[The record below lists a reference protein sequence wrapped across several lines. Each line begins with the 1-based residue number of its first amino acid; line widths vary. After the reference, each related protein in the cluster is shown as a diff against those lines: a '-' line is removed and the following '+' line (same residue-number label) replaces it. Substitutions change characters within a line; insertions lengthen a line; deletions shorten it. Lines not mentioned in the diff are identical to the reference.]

1 MKANYGTYI
10 PISTVDWHGKAAVV
24 FFLRGCPFRCPYC
37 QNYEILTGSDLV
49 DINSLQDKIESSI
62 PFISS
67 LVISGGEPLIQ
78 KNAVKELAK
87 FAKKKGLLVGI
98 HTNGFF
104 PQVIEELLRESLV
117 DSFFLDIKA
126 PLDDPEAYGKVIGC
140 EEYNLTLEPKEVIER
155 IIDSLGII
163 SKSNVDMEVRT
174 TVIPG
179 LVGSKQDID
188 SISRFLSSYIKNRD
202 IPYVIQQGLPEN
214 AMSEHLRD
222 IKPFSREELLE
233 MAKAA
238 YPFLHNVWIRTK
250 EAGNEQVNFEFI

>member
-37 QNYEILTGSDLV
+37 QNYEILAGSDLV

-238 YPFLHNVWIRTK
+238 HPFLHNVWIRTK

>member
-238 YPFLHNVWIRTK
+238 HPFLHNVWIRTK

>member
-10 PISTVDWHGKAAVV
+10 PISTVDWYGKAAVV
-24 FFLRGCPFRCPYC
+24 LFLRGCPFCCPYC

-49 DINSLQDKIESSI
+49 DLKNLQDKIESSI

-87 FAKKKGLLVGI
+87 FAKKKGLLIGI

-104 PQVIEELLRESLV
+104 PQVIEELLQESLV

-155 IIDSLGII
+155 IIKSLRII
-163 SKSNVDMEVRT
+163 SKSNVDLEVRT

-188 SISRFLSSYIKNRD
+188 SISRFISSYIKNRD

-214 AMSEHLRD
+214 AMYEHLRE

-238 YPFLHNVWIRTK
+238 HPFLHNVWIRTK
-250 EAGNEQVNFEFI
+250 EAGNEQVNFEFS

>member
-49 DINSLQDKIESSI
+49 DIKSLQDKIESSI

-104 PQVIEELLRESLV
+104 PQVIEELLQESLV
-117 DSFFLDIKA
+117 DSLFLDIKA

-140 EEYNLTLEPKEVIER
+140 DAYDLTLEPKEVIEN
-155 IIDSLGII
+155 IIKSLDAI
-163 SKSNVDMEVRT
+163 SRSNVDLEVRT
-174 TVIPG
+174 TVIRG
-179 LVGSKQDID
+179 LVGSKEDIAA
-188 SISRFLSSYIKNRD
+188 ISQFLAPYIKGRD
-202 IPYVIQQGLPEN
+202 SRYVIQQGLPEN
-214 AMSEHLRD
+214 AMSERLRN

-238 YPFLHNVWIRTK
+238 QPFLNNVWIRTK
-250 EAGNEQVNFEFI
+250 EAGNERVNFEFI